1 MLAKDLQNALNEQ
14 LNKELYSEYLY
25 LSISAYCA
33 EKDLDGISSFFAIQA
48 REEHSHALKIFSYI
62 LNRGGEIE
70 LKDIKAPKEEFKGV
84 VDVFEK
90 TLEHEKFITKS
101 IDELVNL
108 SIKNNDHS
116 MTSFL
121 QWYVDEQV
129 EEESTFTKLLG
140 KIKLVGEKGASL
152 FMIDAE
158 LGKRQ

>member
-1 MLAKDLQNALNEQ
+1 MLICGRNS
-14 LNKELYSEYLY
+14 LYVL
-25 LSISAYCA
+25 IA
-33 EKDLDGISSFFAIQA
+33 SSNDFFAIQA

-152 FMIDAE
+152 LMIDAE

>member
-152 FMIDAE
+152 LMIDAE